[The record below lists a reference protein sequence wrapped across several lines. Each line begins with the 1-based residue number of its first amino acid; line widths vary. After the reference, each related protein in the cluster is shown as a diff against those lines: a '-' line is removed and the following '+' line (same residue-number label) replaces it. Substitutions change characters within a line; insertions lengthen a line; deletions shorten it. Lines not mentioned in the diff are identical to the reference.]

1 MMEPSVAPSLH
12 IFLLPMGGA
21 INNGPSLV
29 SGRKNFKKFGFHLKV
44 SPFGLDLEH
53 GLMVELLTCSVT

>member
-1 MMEPSVAPSLH
+1 
-12 IFLLPMGGA
+12 MGGA